1 MQKLNNLCGI
11 DIGCTN
17 IKMTA
22 IVDNIPICKTLPS
35 GDDFTREQ
43 LINAISDFYLSFD
56 NKFSGLGIAFSG
68 CTTDGQSVSKTTLKC
83 LNNLCVEDFSHL
95 QCAKVCLIND
105 ANATALAGLLEY
117 PDSQVLISIT
127 NGTGIGCGVAI
138 NGILFT
144 GSNGFAGEIYGNPI
158 ILQDKQVSKVGEIC
172 SSSKILKKVNN
183 PSDGIGK
190 EEIIKEASPYMGSI
204 IVSLIHSYNPD
215 VIYFSGGGFNYPNF
229 LEQTLDF
236 VYEHTYPHFLKNLT
250 FAHSTFSTYSG
261 CFGAMKYLLE

>member
-11 DIGCTN
+11 DVGCSN

-22 IVDNIPICKTLPS
+22 IVDNVPVYKSIPS

-43 LINAISDFYLSFD
+43 LIGAISDFYLSFD

-68 CTTDGQSVSKTTLKC
+68 CTTDGYSVSKTTLKC
-83 LNNLCVEDFSHL
+83 LNNLSVDDFSHL
-95 QCAKVCLIND
+95 QCPKVCLIND

-127 NGTGIGCGVAI
+127 NGTGIGCGIAI
-138 NGILFT
+138 NGKLFI
-144 GSNGFAGEIYGNPI
+144 GSNGLAGEIYGNPI
-158 ILQDKQVSKVGEIC
+158 ILSDNQVSKVGKIC
-172 SSSKILKKVNN
+172 SGSKILKKLNN
-183 PSDGIGK
+183 SFSELCK
-190 EEIIKEASPYMGSI
+190 EEIIKEASPYMGSV

-215 VIYFSGGGFNYPNF
+215 VIYFSGGGFNYHGY
-229 LEQTLDF
+229 LEQTLQF
-236 VYEHTYPHFLKNLT
+236 VSEHTYSQFLENLK
-250 FAHSTFSTYSG
+250 FAHSAFSTYSG